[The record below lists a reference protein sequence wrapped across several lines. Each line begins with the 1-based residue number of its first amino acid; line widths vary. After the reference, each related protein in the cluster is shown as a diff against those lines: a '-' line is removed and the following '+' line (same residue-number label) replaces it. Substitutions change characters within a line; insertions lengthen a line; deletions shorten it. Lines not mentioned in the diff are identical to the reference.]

1 MLGNTIETNKFYTL
15 KKKKKW
21 FCKVWPNGG
30 EKEKMMESLNS
41 RIFLQSGVMDQ
52 EIQYTDLKVGLM
64 VALEGRLCHIDC
76 YFMSF

>member
-1 MLGNTIETNKFYTL
+1 
-15 KKKKKW
+15 
-21 FCKVWPNGG
+21 
-30 EKEKMMESLNS
+30 MMESLNS